1 MEVSYAE
8 KLECGSPKILGDHF
22 QMRKCMMAGGH
33 FNSLQAHF
41 EAQQTSLNHVFGKGS
56 RMDRLLRFYHRYNP
70 KKVKDIS
77 RFLEAYSRESDARLF
92 GDLACK
98 YVKQIQRDLD
108 SSFGKNLDKDAVE
121 SSDESEEDGDA
132 EDDNDSQLLP
142 ACQVIGNA
150 LAIGVKV
157 PPCRNLEEAF
167 EAAALSDEVLLR
179 KSRTDLPKRR

>member
-1 MEVSYAE
+1 
-8 KLECGSPKILGDHF
+8 
-22 QMRKCMMAGGH
+22 MMAGGH

-41 EAQQTSLNHVFGKGS
+41 EAQETSLNHVFGKGS

-70 KKVKDIS
+70 KKVKDIN

-92 GDLACK
+92 GDLARK
-98 YVKQIQRDLD
+98 YVKQIRRDLD
-108 SSFGKNLDKDAVE
+108 SSFWGHSDKNEVE
-121 SSDESEEDGDA
+121 SSDESEEGGDE

-167 EAAALSDEVLLR
+167 EAIALSDEPLLK
-179 KSRTDLPKRR
+179 KSRFDLPNRR